1 MSVNTIWTSLK
12 EMYPQYVIL
21 VKLGKF
27 YSVYNK
33 DAYIISYILK
43 YQLKRENG
51 KYKDIK
57 YSCGFPDI
65 AINKVKSVLEDKK
78 INYLIID
85 RRNNYEE
92 DEKSN
97 NKNLNKYDEVLEKA
111 RIYANNKIR
120 LDNIYE
126 YFMENIYENETRTFL
141 IELENKINERRKI

>member
-1 MSVNTIWTSLK
+1 MSDNTIWTSLK

-43 YQLKRENG
+43 YQFKRENG

-65 AINKVKSVLEDKK
+65 AINKVKTVLEEKK

-85 RRNNYEE
+85 RRNRGNSNRRWNINRWYNF
-92 DEKSN
+92 N
-97 NKNLNKYDEVLEKA
+97 NKCVC
-111 RIYANNKIR
+111 I
-120 LDNIYE
+120 
-126 YFMENIYENETRTFL
+126 
-141 IELENKINERRKI
+141 